1 MPFKINISEPTGKTY
16 KLELD
21 TEKLIEKELHS
32 KIPGKDILP
41 DLDGYELE
49 ITGASDNA
57 GFTSM
62 KEVPGIGLK
71 KLLLGYGKAMR
82 QRPRKEGKKKPS
94 NPRPKGLRLRRTV
107 RGRVISP
114 EIVQIN
120 LKVLKQGNKK
130 LSEVF
135 PDQNKA
141 KEEPAQEETRPEA
154 KKETKTEEQKPVEQ
168 KPETPKEAEK

>member
-1 MPFKINISEPTGKTY
+1 MLFKINISEKSGKTY

-21 TEKLIEKELHS
+21 TEEFLEKQLHD
-32 KIPGKDILP
+32 KINGKDLLP
-41 DLDGYELE
+41 DMEGYELE
-49 ITGASDNA
+49 ITGASDKA
-57 GFTSM
+57 GFTVM
-62 KEVPGIGLK
+62 KEVPGVGLK

-120 LKVLKQGNKK
+120 LKVLKQGNKE

-135 PDQNKA
+135 PDQSK
-141 KEEPAQEETRPEA
+141 KE
-154 KKETKTEEQKPVEQ
+154 ETKTKEQKPVEQ